1 MDRGDLWQYL
11 RIVRKPYRKRY
22 GCYERRGKIKN
33 KVSINERPEIVD
45 KKARIGDWEG
55 NTIIG
60 KDKKSVLLTLVER
73 KALYLIIIKL
83 NKKQASE
90 VAEATVK
97 ALYPL
102 KQKVKTMTFDNGLE
116 LNNRP
121 RKIRG
126 GKPSNGLFKGIRT
139 CLLVA

>member
-1 MDRGDLWQYL
+1 M
-11 RIVRKPYRKRY
+11 RK
-22 GCYERRGKIKN
+22 
-33 KVSINERPEIVD
+33 
-45 KKARIGDWEG
+45 
-55 NTIIG
+55 
-60 KDKKSVLLTLVER
+60 VER
-73 KALYLIIIKL
+73 KTLYTIIIKL
-83 NKKQASE
+83 NTKQASE
-90 VAEATVK
+90 VAEATMK

-121 RKIRG
+121 RKTRG